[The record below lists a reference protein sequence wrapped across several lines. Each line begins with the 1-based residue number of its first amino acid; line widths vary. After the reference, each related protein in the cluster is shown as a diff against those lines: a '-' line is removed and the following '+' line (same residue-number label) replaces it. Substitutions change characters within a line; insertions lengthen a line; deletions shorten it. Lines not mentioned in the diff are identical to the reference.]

1 MKVTKRQ
8 LRKIIRE
15 ELQRE
20 SYAVDISAMALNK
33 PAIAD
38 WVDLLIDELEPTLPQ
53 LRNLPEKHYDTTVR
67 RITDSVFATLAD
79 ALKAFAPHIPQHVRP
94 RG

>member
-53 LRNLPEKHYDTTVR
+53 LRNLPEKHHDSTVR

-79 ALKAFAPHIPQHVRP
+79 SLKAFAPHVTSDRTPK
-94 RG
+94 